1 MVEINFVMDP
11 KYKSIIDNG
20 VSADTI
26 IKSISLV
33 DSGKE
38 MVLGNTLI
46 FFDEIQACPEIA
58 TSLKFVK
65 RTGSTM

>member
-38 MVLGNTLI
+38 MVPGNTLI
-46 FFDEIQACPEIA
+46 FFDEI
-58 TSLKFVK
+58 
-65 RTGSTM
+65 